1 MSLIGHTCQVKIKER
16 LLEYFYTL
24 SGKAPA
30 KDWLNS
36 VKDKLT
42 QAILYKRI
50 RQASLGNFGDHK
62 SVGTGV
68 FEMKIDYGPGF
79 RIYYGIVDDEIIL
92 LLMGGSKRTQQGDI
106 EKAKAYWILWKENTN
121 E

>member
-1 MSLIGHTCQVKIKER
+1 MSPIGHTCQVKIKER
-16 LLEYFYTL
+16 L
-24 SGKAPA
+24 
-30 KDWLNS
+30 
-36 VKDKLT
+36 
-42 QAILYKRI
+42 
-50 RQASLGNFGDHK
+50 

-106 EKAKAYWILWKENTN
+106 EKAKAYWILWKENSN